1 MWTLIIIGVYL
12 FLLSYYFEVKNQRKI
27 VIEVIL
33 LLFVSDL
40 SVIHESFKIHRYWLP
55 TFFVTYF
62 LLIIYMF
69 AMNYFYNWKID
80 KEKRLDSNDIVTEGN
95 SKFVTQI
102 LIATAV
108 FSFIYSFYNELGLR
122 TILAINILTKISID
136 IFECLKLPVN

>member
-1 MWTLIIIGVYL
+1 
-12 FLLSYYFEVKNQRKI
+12 
-27 VIEVIL
+27 
-33 LLFVSDL
+33 
-40 SVIHESFKIHRYWLP
+40 
-55 TFFVTYF
+55 
-62 LLIIYMF
+62 
-69 AMNYFYNWKID
+69 MNYFYNWKID